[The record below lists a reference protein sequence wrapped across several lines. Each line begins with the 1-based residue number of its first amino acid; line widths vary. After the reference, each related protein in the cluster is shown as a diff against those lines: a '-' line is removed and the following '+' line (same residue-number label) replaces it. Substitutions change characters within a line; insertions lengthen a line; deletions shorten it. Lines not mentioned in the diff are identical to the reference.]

1 MSGLTIAVADPPE
14 AWSDLGFT
22 LAGPCCTVGEVCF
35 VLGAEGRGLTGW
47 SAGPVDGLRAVEAAD
62 VDPAAAAAHPNGVVA
77 LDHLVI
83 TTPDHERTLKAFDAA
98 GYDLRRVRETESYG
112 SPMRQ
117 GFFKHGSVVL
127 EVVGPAAPAGDSPA
141 RLWGLA
147 FTCADLDATAA
158 FLGPRLHPPKDAVQ
172 EGRRI
177 ATLDKS
183 AGSTVPIAFMS
194 G

>member
-1 MSGLTIAVADPPE
+1 M
-14 AWSDLGFT
+14 
-22 LAGPCCTVGEVCF
+22 
-35 VLGAEGRGLTGW
+35 LGADGRGLLGW
-47 SAGPVDGLRAVEAAD
+47 SAGPVDGLGEVDGADGADGADATAEAT
-62 VDPAAAAAHPNGVVA
+62 HPNGVVA

-98 GYDLRRVRETESYG
+98 GYELRRVRETESYG
-112 SPMRQ
+112 LPMRQ

-127 EVVGPAAPAGDSPA
+127 EVVGPAAPSGDGPA

-147 FTCADLDATAA
+147 FTCDDLDATAS
-158 FLGPRLHPPKDAVQ
+158 FLGPRLHAPKEAVQ

-194 G
+194 R

>member
-1 MSGLTIAVADPPE
+1 VS
-14 AWSDLGFT
+14 
-22 LAGPCCTVGEVCF
+22 F
-35 VLGAEGRGLTGW
+35 VLGAEGRGLVGW
-47 SAGPVDGLRAVEAAD
+47 SAGAVDGLGV
-62 VDPAAAAAHPNGVVA
+62 VDSASASEAAHPNGVVG

-83 TTPDHERTLKAFDAA
+83 TTPDHDRTLKAFDAA

-127 EVVGPAAPAGDSPA
+127 EVVGPASPSGDGPA

-147 FTCADLDATAA
+147 FTCDDLDATAS
-158 FLGPRLHPPKDAVQ
+158 FLGPRLHPPKEAVQ